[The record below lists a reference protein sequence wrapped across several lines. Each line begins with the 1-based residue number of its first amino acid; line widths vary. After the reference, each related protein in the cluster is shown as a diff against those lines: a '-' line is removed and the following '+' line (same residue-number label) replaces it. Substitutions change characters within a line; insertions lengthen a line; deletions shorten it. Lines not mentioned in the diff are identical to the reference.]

1 MKTRQKANTAGN
13 FYQLHKNFSDSG
25 KITKILKFHNDS
37 GRTTHH
43 VLPEGSSFPKAL
55 KEPSSLWKSS
65 SLW

>member
-13 FYQLHKNFSDSG
+13 FYQLHKNYSDAA
-25 KITKILKFHNDS
+25 KISKVLKFHKNS
-37 GRTTHH
+37 GRATYH

>member
-1 MKTRQKANTAGN
+1 MKTRQKANIAGN
-13 FYQLHKNFSDSG
+13 FYQLHKNFLVAG
-25 KITKILKFHNDS
+25 KISKILKFHSES
-37 GRTTHH
+37 GRTTYH